1 MISPRDRLLIWFGL
15 VVIPSSALGGLV
27 PELGPACVALVGIF
41 VLVAAADALTSTHLL
56 DGLVLEMP
64 PITRFV
70 RHSEGK
76 IELRLENPGA
86 LARTIRLALPLPP
99 EIPSP
104 VDELTV
110 ALPPAEYATISWPC
124 RPDKRGDYA
133 IAEARIEVPSR
144 LGFWNM
150 RRAQPQQGHLRVYP
164 NIQKEHRALTLMFRG
179 STGVHSQRQIGKGRE
194 FEKLRDYV
202 AGDGSEDI
210 HWKATARRGKP
221 VTKVFQ
227 VERTQE
233 VYVAIDCSRL
243 SARADALETHLT
255 TALVLGLAT
264 EHQGD
269 LFGLMAVSDRV
280 EKFVRA
286 RTGSTHFQACRD
298 AIHALEPRPVN
309 PDYEEACSFIR
320 LRLRRRSLIIFLT
333 ALDDPLLGENFL
345 NAVDLIARQH
355 VVIVGMVNPSG
366 LAPLFSQPGPGNPDE
381 LYEQLGRHLRWR
393 HLDELSRQLQHKG
406 VRFVTWD
413 NAQIGMRMVSEYLNL
428 KKRQIL

>member
-1 MISPRDRLLIWFGL
+1 MISPRDRLLIWFAL
-15 VVIPSSALGGLV
+15 VVIPAAALGGVV
-27 PELGPACVALVGIF
+27 PELAPACAAVAGIF
-41 VLVAAADALTSTHLL
+41 VLIATADALASTRLL
-56 DGLVLEMP
+56 DGIRLDLP
-64 PITRFV
+64 PVTRFV
-70 RHSEGK
+70 LHGESR
-76 IELRLENPGA
+76 IELRVQNLEA
-86 LARTIRLALPLPP
+86 SARTIRLALPLPP

-104 VDELTV
+104 FDELTV
-110 ALPPAEYATISWPC
+110 ALPPADCSVVSWPC
-124 RPDKRGDYA
+124 RPGQRGDYSL
-133 IAEARIEVPSR
+133 AEARLEVPSR
-144 LGFWNM
+144 LGLWNV
-150 RRAQPQQGHLRVYP
+150 RRSQPQQARLRVYP
-164 NIQKEHRALTLMFRG
+164 NIQKEHRTLSLMFRG
-179 STGVHSQRQIGKGRE
+179 STGMHSQRQLGKGRE

-221 VTKVFQ
+221 VTKIFQ

-255 TALVLGLAT
+255 TALLLGLAA

-269 LFGLMAVSDRV
+269 LFGLLAVSDRV

-286 RTGSTHFQACRD
+286 RIGSTHFQSCRD

-320 LRLRRRSLIIFLT
+320 LRLRRRSLVIFLT

-355 VVIVGMVNPSG
+355 LVLVGMVNPSG
-366 LAPLFSQPGPGNPDE
+366 LAPLFSQPEPENSDG
-381 LYEQLGRHLRWR
+381 LYGQLARHLRWR

-413 NAQIGMRMVSEYLNL
+413 DAQIAMRMVSEYLNL